1 MKKLK
6 CLLLISMMFLISGC
20 MNVSLDITINQ
31 DDSGSIVYTYGIE
44 ESFLESFEDGETSFS
59 EVDIESAEKENL
71 TYQVNEKS
79 YKGQKTTI
87 TFESLEELQN
97 IYTTLNESSDDD
109 DVQITPLTFE
119 RKDGVTTIKSD
130 PNLEV
135 DEEQTMYL
143 NYIDYTLNIKVEGE
157 VLNNNATS
165 NENNIYTWNLK
176 TILDKGVLLEYGT
189 KKTNSLVIFIGIGA
203 VILIGIV
210 LLILKNK
217 QKKQIN

>member
-6 CLLLISMMFLISGC
+6 YLLLISMMFLISGC

-59 EVDIESAEKENL
+59 EVDIESAEKEDL

-176 TILDKGVLLEYGT
+176 TILDKGVLLEYGA
-189 KKTNSLVIFIGIGA
+189 KKPNSLIIYIGIGA

-210 LLILKNK
+210 LFILKNK

>member
-59 EVDIESAEKENL
+59 EVDIESAEKEDL

-165 NENNIYTWNLK
+165 NENNIYTWDLN
-176 TILDKGVLLEYGT
+176 TILDKGVLLEYGD
-189 KKTNSLVIFIGIGA
+189 KKPNSLIIFVGIG
-203 VILIGIV
+203 VLLLIGIV
-210 LLILKNK
+210 LFILKINK
-217 QKKQIN
+217 KTN

>member
-6 CLLLISMMFLISGC
+6 YLLLISMMFLISGC

-59 EVDIESAEKENL
+59 EVDIESAEKEDL

-130 PNLEV
+130 PNLEI

-176 TILDKGVLLEYGT
+176 TILDKGVLLEYGA
-189 KKTNSLVIFIGIGA
+189 KKPNSLIIYIGIGA

-210 LLILKNK
+210 LFILKINK
-217 QKKQIN
+217 KTN

>member
-6 CLLLISMMFLISGC
+6 YLLLISMMFLISGC

-59 EVDIESAEKENL
+59 EVDIESAEKEDL

-143 NYIDYTLNIKVEGE
+143 NYIDYTLNIKVQGE
-157 VLNNNATS
+157 VLNKNATS
-165 NENNIYTWNLK
+165 DENTLYTWILK
-176 TILDKGVLLEYGT
+176 TILDKGVLLEYGA
-189 KKTNSLVIFIGIGA
+189 KKPNSLIIYIGIGA

-210 LLILKNK
+210 LFILKINK
-217 QKKQIN
+217 KTN

>member
-59 EVDIESAEKENL
+59 EVDIESAEKEDL

-165 NENNIYTWNLK
+165 NENNVYTWDLN
-176 TILDKGVLLEYGT
+176 TILDKGVLLEYGD
-189 KKTNSLVIFIGIGA
+189 KKPNSLIIFVGIGV

-210 LLILKNK
+210 LFILKINK
-217 QKKQIN
+217 KTN

>member
-6 CLLLISMMFLISGC
+6 YLLLISMMFLISGC

-59 EVDIESAEKENL
+59 EVDIESAEKEDL

-143 NYIDYTLNIKVEGE
+143 NYIDYTLNVKVEGE

-176 TILDKGVLLEYGT
+176 TILDKGVLLEYGA
-189 KKTNSLVIFIGIGA
+189 KKPNSLIIYIGIGA

-210 LLILKNK
+210 LFILKINK
-217 QKKQIN
+217 KTN

>member
-6 CLLLISMMFLISGC
+6 YLLLISMMFLISGC

-59 EVDIESAEKENL
+59 EVDIESAEKEDL

-130 PNLEV
+130 PNLEI

-176 TILDKGVLLEYGT
+176 TILDKGVLLEYGA
-189 KKTNSLVIFIGIGA
+189 KKPNSLIIYIGIGA

-210 LLILKNK
+210 LFILKNK

>member
-6 CLLLISMMFLISGC
+6 YLLLISMMFLISGC

-59 EVDIESAEKENL
+59 EVDIESAEKEDL

-176 TILDKGVLLEYGT
+176 TILDKGVLLEYGA
-189 KKTNSLVIFIGIGA
+189 KKPNSLIIYIGIGA

-210 LLILKNK
+210 LFILKINK
-217 QKKQIN
+217 KTN

>member
-59 EVDIESAEKENL
+59 EVDIESAEKEDL

-165 NENNIYTWNLK
+165 NENNIYTWDLN
-176 TILDKGVLLEYGT
+176 TILDKGVLLEYGD
-189 KKTNSLVIFIGIGA
+189 KKPNSLIIFVGIGV

-210 LLILKNK
+210 LFILKINK
-217 QKKQIN
+217 KTN

>member
-6 CLLLISMMFLISGC
+6 YLLLISMMFLISGC

-59 EVDIESAEKENL
+59 EVDIESAEKEDL

-165 NENNIYTWNLK
+165 NENNVYTWDLK
-176 TILDKGVLLEYGT
+176 TILDKGVLLEYGA
-189 KKTNSLVIFIGIGA
+189 KKPNSLIIYIGIGA

-210 LLILKNK
+210 LFILKNK

>member
-6 CLLLISMMFLISGC
+6 YLLLISMMFLISGC

-59 EVDIESAEKENL
+59 EVNIESAEKEDL

-143 NYIDYTLNIKVEGE
+143 NYIDYTLNVKVEGE

-165 NENNIYTWNLK
+165 NENNVYTWDLK
-176 TILDKGVLLEYGT
+176 TILDKGVLLEYGA
-189 KKTNSLVIFIGIGA
+189 KKPNSLIIYIGIGA

-210 LLILKNK
+210 LFILKNK